1 MTSFIIIYHSNFNI
15 YFTISSTIKMDAQ
28 KPTDQQL
35 MDQAKAAL
43 TRLKEI

>member
-1 MTSFIIIYHSNFNI
+1 MTSFTTIYRSNLKYI
-15 YFTISSTIKMDAQ
+15 TISSTIRMDAQ

-43 TRLKEI
+43 ARLIEI